1 MNLSKKNIV
10 LFLIFGLSFIVGLI
24 FLIIPFVSEMPDGL
38 EKVSEE
44 TMGFLKKDDFK
55 LILKAPMPDYTMPAA
70 KQRFNRQY
78 AGIIG
83 VFIVFGVTVFVG
95 YILKKRRKNL

>member
-1 MNLSKKNIV
+1 MNLSKKNIL

>member
-10 LFLIFGLSFIVGLI
+10 LFLIFGLSFIIGLI
-24 FLIIPFVSEMPDGL
+24 FLIIPFVSEKPDGL
-38 EKVSEE
+38 EKISEE
-44 TMGFLKKDDFK
+44 TMGFLKKDDFRPAH
-55 LILKAPMPDYTMPAA
+55 KAPMPDYTIPIK

-83 VFIVFGVTVFVG
+83 VFIVFGTTVFFG
-95 YILKKRRKNL
+95 YLLKKRRKNL